1 MALSIED
8 LKNLAQTVI
17 ENADGPTNVGT
28 GPQVNTTAEP
38 QNTNGGTVVNG
49 DNHGGIR
56 QTFRR

>member
-8 LKNLAQTVI
+8 LKNLATTVI
-17 ENADGPTNVGT
+17 ENADGPTHVGT
-28 GPQVNTTAEP
+28 GAQVNTTAEP
-38 QNTNGGTVVNG
+38 QNTNGGTVVTG